1 MQKPDVF
8 DPTKKYVFTN
18 WSDEDFRCRYANPE
32 FAFSAN
38 PRYSQERNNELYEE
52 AYKKE
57 GIKEALIPAGK
68 FIEVPE
74 WLAFHL
80 CKHFLDR
87 EIMKGIKRDFGSISQ
102 KDNDGKANSG
112 AEGEILSMHSPTSRE
127 ALEQKTIKLIGEGE
141 ESPLV
146 IAIRAEERAKI
157 EQEFAA
163 LKEEAKSIPTDNL
176 AKAREAKALK
186 AEAKKSEFAGLEAEL
201 AGANVGA
208 GLGASA

>member
-18 WSDEDFRCRYANPE
+18 WSDEDFRCRYGNPE
-32 FAFSAN
+32 FSFSAN

-52 AYKKE
+52 LYKKE
-57 GIKEALIPAGK
+57 GVKEMIVPAGK
-68 FIEVPE
+68 FVEVPE

-87 EIMKGIKRDFGSISQ
+87 EIMKGILNRFGSIAQ
-102 KDNDGKANSG
+102 KDNDGKANAG
-112 AEGEILSMHSPTSRE
+112 AEGEILSMHSPSSRE
-127 ALEQKTIKLIGEGE
+127 DLEARTIKLIGEGE

-146 IAIRAEERAKI
+146 LSIRAEERAKI
-157 EQEFAA
+157 EQEFAS
-163 LKEEAKSIPTDNL
+163 LKEEKPDPM

-186 AEAKKSEFAGLEAEL
+186 AEAKKTEFAGV
-201 AGANVGA
+201 N
-208 GLGASA
+208 ASE

>member
-1 MQKPDVF
+1 MTKPDVF

-18 WSDEDFRCRYANPE
+18 WSEEDFRCRYANPE

-57 GIKEALIPAGK
+57 GIKEAVIPAGK

-87 EIMKGIKRDFGSISQ
+87 EIMKGIKRDFGSLSQ

-112 AEGEILSMHSPTSRE
+112 AEGEILSMHSPSSRE
-127 ALEQKTIKLIGEGE
+127 ALELRTIKLIGEGE

-146 IAIRAEERAKI
+146 LSIRAEERAKI
-157 EQEFAA
+157 EQEFEA
-163 LKEEAKSIPTDNL
+163 LKKEKKAAPADNL
-176 AKAREAKALK
+176 AKARAAKAAK
-186 AEAKKSEFAGLEAEL
+186 AAAAKGEFAGLVSADVS
-201 AGANVGA
+201 AT
-208 GLGASA
+208 LGASA

>member
-18 WSDEDFRCRYANPE
+18 WSDEEFRCRYANPE

-52 AYKKE
+52 AFKKE
-57 GIKEALIPAGK
+57 GIKEAIVPAGK
-68 FIEVPE
+68 FIEVPQ

-87 EIMKGIKRDFGSISQ
+87 EIMKGIKKDFGSLSQ

-112 AEGEILSMHSPTSRE
+112 AVGEILSMHSPSTRE
-127 ALEQKTIKLIGEGE
+127 ALEERTIKLIGEGE

-146 IAIRAEERAKI
+146 LSIRAEERAKI
-157 EQEFAA
+157 EQEFAT
-163 LKEEAKSIPTDNL
+163 LKQEEKATPADNL
-176 AKAREAKALK
+176 AKARAAKAAK
-186 AEAKKSEFAGLEAEL
+186 AATANGEFAGLTS
-201 AGANVGA
+201 ANVGSE
-208 GLGASA
+208 LGASA

>member
-18 WSDEDFRCRYANPE
+18 WSDEEFRCRYANPE

-52 AYKKE
+52 AYRKE
-57 GIKEALIPAGK
+57 GIKEAIVPAGK

-87 EIMKGIKRDFGSISQ
+87 EIMKGIKKDFGSISQ
-102 KDNDGKANSG
+102 KDNDGKANAG
-112 AEGEILSMHSPTSRE
+112 AEGEILSMHSPSSRE
-127 ALEQKTIKLIGEGE
+127 VLEQKTIKLIGEGE

-146 IAIRAEERAKI
+146 LAIRAEERAKI
-157 EQEFAA
+157 EQEFAS
-163 LKEEAKSIPTDNL
+163 LKQEEKATPADNL
-176 AKAREAKALK
+176 AKARAAKALK
-186 AEAKKSEFAGLEAEL
+186 AEATKGEFAEL
-201 AGANVGA
+201 TGANVGA
-208 GLGASA
+208 ELGASA

>member
-1 MQKPDVF
+1 MIKPDVF

-18 WSDEDFRCRYANPE
+18 WSDEEFRCRYANPE

-57 GIKEALIPAGK
+57 GIKEAVVPAGK

-87 EIMKGIKRDFGSISQ
+87 EIMKGIKRDYGSISQ
-102 KDNDGKANSG
+102 KDNDGKANAG
-112 AEGEILSMHSPTSRE
+112 AEGEILSMHSVGTRE
-127 ALEQKTIKLIGEGE
+127 ALEARTIKLIGEGE

-146 IAIRAEERAKI
+146 VAIRAEERAKI

-163 LKEEAKSIPTDNL
+163 LKKEDKVTPADNL
-176 AKAREAKALK
+176 AKARAAKAEK
-186 AEAKKSEFAGLEAEL
+186 AKLAKGEFAGLIP
-201 AGANVGA
+201 ANVSA
-208 GLGASA
+208 QLGASA

>member
-1 MQKPDVF
+1 MIKPDVF

-18 WSDEDFRCRYANPE
+18 WSEEDFRCRYANPE

-57 GIKEALIPAGK
+57 GIKEAIVPAGK

-102 KDNDGKANSG
+102 KDNDGKANAG
-112 AEGEILSMHSPTSRE
+112 AEGEILSMHSPSSRE
-127 ALEQKTIKLIGEGE
+127 VLEARTIKLIGEGE

-146 IAIRAEERAKI
+146 LSIRAEERAKI
-157 EQEFAA
+157 EQEFAS
-163 LKEEAKSIPTDNL
+163 LKKEETTPADNL
-176 AKAREAKALK
+176 AKARAAKAAK
-186 AEAKKSEFAGLEAEL
+186 AAEAKGEFAGL
-201 AGANVGA
+201 VGA
-208 GLGASA
+208 DVGTALGASA

>member
-1 MQKPDVF
+1 MIKPDVF

-18 WSDEDFRCRYANPE
+18 WSDEEFRCRYANPE

-57 GIKEALIPAGK
+57 GIKEAVVPAGK

-87 EIMKGIKRDFGSISQ
+87 EIMKGIKRDFGSLSQ

-112 AEGEILSMHSPTSRE
+112 AEGEILSMYSPSSRE
-127 ALEQKTIKLIGEGE
+127 ALEMRTIKLIGEGE

-146 IAIRAEERAKI
+146 LSIRAEERAKI
-157 EQEFAA
+157 EKEFAT
-163 LKEEAKSIPTDNL
+163 LKQEEKTTPAENL
-176 AKAREAKALK
+176 AKARAAKAAKAL
-186 AEAKKSEFAGLEAEL
+186 EAKGEFAGLVSAD
-201 AGANVGA
+201 VGA
-208 GLGASA
+208 SLGASA

>member
-18 WSDEDFRCRYANPE
+18 WSEDEFRCRYANPE

-57 GIKEALIPAGK
+57 GIKEAIVPAGK

-87 EIMKGIKRDFGSISQ
+87 EIMKGIKRDFGSLSQ

-112 AEGEILSMHSPTSRE
+112 AEGEILSMHSPSTRE
-127 ALEQKTIKLIGEGE
+127 ALEARTIKLIGEGE

-146 IAIRAEERAKI
+146 LAIRAEERAKI
-157 EQEFAA
+157 EQEFAT
-163 LKEEAKSIPTDNL
+163 LKQDQAPIDNL
-176 AKAREAKALK
+176 AKARAAKAAK
-186 AEAKKSEFAGLEAEL
+186 AAAGKGEFAALTS
-201 AGANVGA
+201 ANVSA
-208 GLGASA
+208 ELGASA

>member
-18 WSDEDFRCRYANPE
+18 WSDEEFRCRYANPE

-52 AYKKE
+52 AFKKE
-57 GIKEALIPAGK
+57 GIKEAIVPAGK
-68 FIEVPE
+68 FIEVPQ

-87 EIMKGIKRDFGSISQ
+87 EIMKGIKKDFGSLSQ

-112 AEGEILSMHSPTSRE
+112 AEGEILSMHSPSTRE
-127 ALEQKTIKLIGEGE
+127 ALEERTIKLIGEGE

-146 IAIRAEERAKI
+146 LSIRAEERAKI
-157 EQEFAA
+157 EQEFAT
-163 LKEEAKSIPTDNL
+163 LKQEEKATPADNL
-176 AKAREAKALK
+176 AKARAAKAAK
-186 AEAKKSEFAGLEAEL
+186 AATANGEFAGLTS
-201 AGANVGA
+201 ANVGSE
-208 GLGASA
+208 LGASA

>member
-18 WSDEDFRCRYANPE
+18 WSDEEFRCRYANPE

-52 AYKKE
+52 AFKKE
-57 GIKEALIPAGK
+57 GIKEAVVPSGK

-87 EIMKGIKRDFGSISQ
+87 EIMKGIKKDFGSLSQ
-102 KDNDGKANSG
+102 KDNDGKPNSG
-112 AEGEILSMHSPTSRE
+112 AEGEILSMHSPSSRE
-127 ALEQKTIKLIGEGE
+127 ALEARTIKLIGEGE

-146 IAIRAEERAKI
+146 LSIRAEERAKI

-163 LKEEAKSIPTDNL
+163 LKKEDKTTPADNL
-176 AKAREAKALK
+176 AKAREAKAAK
-186 AEAKKSEFAGLEAEL
+186 ALAVKQEFAG
-201 AGANVGA
+201 ANTSV
-208 GLGASA
+208 